1 MSDHRL
7 HQRVEKSLQLVL
19 VHAGREHTVV
29 SRNLSMGGVF
39 VIMDDPPPI
48 GTKVTVRLLL
58 PSLKEESSI
67 ACTVRWLGDDG
78 AGLRFDGLRAIE
90 VWALN
95 KVLTDD

>member
-19 VHAGREHTVV
+19 VYAGREHSVV
-29 SRNLSMGGVF
+29 TRNLSMGGLF
-39 VIMDDPPPI
+39 VVMDDPPPI
-48 GTKVTVRLLL
+48 GTKVTLRVLL
-58 PSLKEESSI
+58 PSLKEESRI
-67 ACTVRWLGDDG
+67 ACTVRWIGDEG

-95 KVLTDD
+95 NLLNDE